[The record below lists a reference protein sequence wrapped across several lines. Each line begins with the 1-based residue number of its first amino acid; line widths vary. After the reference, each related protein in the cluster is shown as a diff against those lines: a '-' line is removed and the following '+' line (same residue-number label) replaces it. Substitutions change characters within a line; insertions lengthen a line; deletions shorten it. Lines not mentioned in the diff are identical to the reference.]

1 MIQSE
6 KQKEHEAPLTALDYN
21 KKLGLTITSDESG
34 VVRIWDQDKKFL
46 REISFPHKVDS
57 VCFYNAEGDI
67 LVSHEKRVSL
77 ITYSRYKTS
86 SFDYVIESREPVK
99 LTLVTDELFDHLR
112 AKDEVARGKKG
123 VQLVESSDEG
133 SDIEDIV
140 NTKESLELDMGQLD
154 LKYQQSKHRK
164 TLGLVDLENVMA

>member
-1 MIQSE
+1 M
-6 KQKEHEAPLTALDYN
+6 
-21 KKLGLTITSDESG
+21 GLTITSDESG

-57 VCFYNAEGDI
+57 VCFYNADGDI

-77 ITYSRYKTS
+77 INYQRYKTS

-99 LTLVTDELFDHLR
+99 LILVTDELFDHLR

-123 VQLVESSDEG
+123 V
-133 SDIEDIV
+133 
-140 NTKESLELDMGQLD
+140 
-154 LKYQQSKHRK
+154 
-164 TLGLVDLENVMA
+164 